1 MVITLLLVALSLG
14 LSNFAGAIGI
24 GVSGVSARTRIEV
37 GVVFGLFEV
46 LMPIVGL
53 LIGHRL
59 ADDLGGS
66 ARWIGGGLLIAT
78 GLTALIAGL
87 RPDRPAAA
95 GDGPRRGR
103 LVLTGLALSIDNL
116 VVGFALGTAPVSVV
130 WAAVVIGLVSVALS
144 LVGLELG
151 ARLGRRMG
159 DRAEVVGAAVLIAV
173 GIAIAIGL
181 L

>member
-1 MVITLLLVALSLG
+1 MVITLVLVALSLG

-53 LIGHRL
+53 LVGHRL
-59 ADDLGGS
+59 ADDLGSS

-87 RPDRPAAA
+87 RPDRPAVV

-103 LVLTGLALSIDNL
+103 LVLLGLALSIDNL

-130 WAAVVIGLVSVALS
+130 WAAVVIGLVSVTLS

-173 GIAIAIGL
+173 GIAIATDL

>member
-1 MVITLLLVALSLG
+1 MVIALLLVAVSLG

-37 GVVFGLFEV
+37 GIVFGLFEV

-59 ADDLGGS
+59 AGDLGGS
-66 ARWIGGGLLIAT
+66 ARWIGGGLLITT
-78 GLTALIAGL
+78 GLIGLVAGL
-87 RPDRPAAA
+87 RPGRLPAVD
-95 GDGPRRGR
+95 DGPRRGR
-103 LVLTGLALSIDNL
+103 LVLIGLALSIDNL

-130 WAAVVIGLVSVALS
+130 WAAVVIGLVSVTLS
-144 LVGLELG
+144 LLGLELG

-173 GIAIAIGL
+173 GIAIATDL

>member
-1 MVITLLLVALSLG
+1 MVITLLLVALSVG

-37 GVVFGLFEV
+37 GIIFGLFEV

-59 ADDLGGS
+59 AGDLGSS

-78 GLTALIAGL
+78 GVFGLMAGL
-87 RPDRPAAA
+87 QPGRPGAIS
-95 GDGPRRGR
+95 DGPRRGR
-103 LVLTGLALSIDNL
+103 LVLIGLALSIDNL

-130 WAAVVIGLVSVALS
+130 WAAVVIGLVSVTLS
-144 LVGLELG
+144 LLGLELG
-151 ARLGRRMG
+151 ARLGRRIG
-159 DRAEVVGAAVLIAV
+159 DRAEVIGAAVLIAV
-173 GIAIAIGL
+173 GIAIATDL

>member
-1 MVITLLLVALSLG
+1 VVITLLLVALSVG

-24 GVSGVSARTRIEV
+24 GVSGVNARTRFQV
-37 GVVFGLFEV
+37 GLVFGLFEV
-46 LMPIVGL
+46 LMAIVGL

-59 ADDLGGS
+59 ASDLGHS
-66 ARWIGGGLLIAT
+66 VRWIGGGLLIAT
-78 GLTALIAGL
+78 GVAGLIAGL
-87 RPDRPAAA
+87 RPGRSEAISE
-95 GDGPRRGR
+95 GPRWGR

-130 WAAVVIGLVSVALS
+130 WAAVVIGLVSITLT
-144 LVGLELG
+144 LLGLELG
-151 ARLGRRMG
+151 ARLGRRIG

-173 GIAIAIGL
+173 GILIASNL

>member
-59 ADDLGGS
+59 AADLGAS
-66 ARWIGGGLLIAT
+66 ARWIGGGLLVAT
-78 GLTALIAGL
+78 GLAALIAGL
-87 RPDRPAAA
+87 RPDRPDAV
-95 GDGPRRGR
+95 GDAPRRGR
-103 LVLTGLALSIDNL
+103 LVLLGLALSIDNL

-130 WAAVVIGLVSVALS
+130 WAAVVIGLVSVTLS

-159 DRAEVVGAAVLIAV
+159 DKAEVVGAAVLIAV
-173 GIAIAIGL
+173 GIAIATDL